1 MNMETTRVE
10 KHDGEFFVTDIQDLY
25 IGVSVDRVEYITEKV
40 PDVDETEVAI
50 LLATI
55 TEARV
60 IPAWRNGICEEEDEE
75 RIEKSANKAIIQLL
89 QNYNI
94 DTLNGIFEEMK
105 YYEMRNV
112 LESDK
117 PMKALEDII

>member
-25 IGVSVDRVEYITEKV
+25 IGVSVERVEYITGKV

-60 IPAWRNGICEEEDEE
+60 ILEWRNDIYEEEDEE
-75 RIEKSANKAIIQLL
+75 RNEKVANKAIIKLL
-89 QNYNI
+89 QEYDI
-94 DTLNGIFEEMK
+94 ETLNGIFEDMK
-105 YYEMRNV
+105 YHEIKQV
-112 LESDK
+112 LESGN
-117 PMKALEDII
+117 PVAALREVA

>member
-60 IPAWRNGICEEEDEE
+60 ILEWENGIREEEDEE
-75 RIEKSANKAIIQLL
+75 ISEKAANKAIIQLL
-89 QNYNI
+89 QGYDI
-94 DTLNGIFEEMK
+94 ETLNDIFEDMK
-105 YYEMRNV
+105 YHEIKQV
-112 LESDK
+112 LESGN
-117 PMKALEDII
+117 PVATLREVA

>member
-10 KHDGEFFVTDIQDLY
+10 KHDGEFLVTDIQDLY